1 LNPDIQLSTFHLS
14 PSYGDYMKHE
24 KNFLHNDKFALHAG
38 IELLEVTSG
47 GAKVKMEV
55 KPFHINGVG
64 LVHGGAL
71 FTLADFAFAA
81 AANSHEEVA
90 VAINASISY
99 LKAVKSGTLYA
110 EAEEISNSRKIS
122 VYSIKITDEQNEL
135 VAMFQGMA
143 YKKGAG
149 GK

>member
-1 LNPDIQLSTFHLS
+1 MI
-14 PSYGDYMKHE
+14 YE
-24 KNFLHNDKFALHAG
+24 KKFLHDDKFALHAG
-38 IELLEVTSG
+38 IELLEVKSG
-47 GAKVKMEV
+47 TAKVRMEV

-99 LKAVKSGTLYA
+99 LKGVKAGTLYA

-122 VYSIKITDEQNEL
+122 VYSIRVTDDAGQL
-135 VAMFQGMA
+135 IAMFQGMA
-143 YKKGAG
+143 YKKAQR
-149 GK
+149 

>member
-1 LNPDIQLSTFHLS
+1 MSHTKQFLN
-14 PSYGDYMKHE
+14 
-24 KNFLHNDKFALHAG
+24 NDKFAQHAG
-38 IELLEVTSG
+38 IELLEVKSG
-47 GAKVKMEV
+47 TAKVRMEV

-99 LKAVKSGTLYA
+99 LKGIKTGTLYA

-122 VYSIKITDEQNEL
+122 VYSIKVTDEAGQL
-135 VAMFQGMA
+135 IAMFHGMA
-143 YKKGAG
+143 YKKG
-149 GK
+149 

>member
-1 LNPDIQLSTFHLS
+1 MEYAKQFLND
-14 PSYGDYMKHE
+14 
-24 KNFLHNDKFALHAG
+24 DKFALHAG
-38 IELLEVTSG
+38 IELLEVKSG
-47 GAKVKMEV
+47 TAKVRMEV

-99 LKAVKSGTLYA
+99 LKGVKAGTLYA
-110 EAEEISNSRKIS
+110 EAEEVSNSRKIS
-122 VYSIKITDEQNEL
+122 VYPIKISNEHNQL
-135 VAMFQGMA
+135 IATFQGMA
-143 YKKGAG
+143 YKKVQR
-149 GK
+149 

>member
-1 LNPDIQLSTFHLS
+1 MPYLKQFLND
-14 PSYGDYMKHE
+14 
-24 KNFLHNDKFALHAG
+24 DKFALHAG
-38 IELLEVTSG
+38 IELLEVKSG
-47 GAKVKMEV
+47 TAKVRMEV
-55 KPFHINGVG
+55 QPFHINGVG

-99 LKAVKSGTLYA
+99 LKGVKGGTLFA

-122 VYSIKITDEQNEL
+122 VYSIKVTDEAGQL
-135 VAMFQGMA
+135 IATFQGMA
-143 YKKGAG
+143 YKKGRQ
-149 GK
+149 

>member
-1 LNPDIQLSTFHLS
+1 MPYLKQFLND
-14 PSYGDYMKHE
+14 
-24 KNFLHNDKFALHAG
+24 DKFALHAG
-38 IELLEVTSG
+38 IELLEVKSG
-47 GAKVKMEV
+47 TAKVRMEV

-90 VAINASISY
+90 VAINASISF
-99 LKAVKSGTLYA
+99 LKGVKTGSLYA

-122 VYSIKITDEQNEL
+122 IYSIKITDASGQL
-135 VAMFQGMA
+135 IAMFQGMA
-143 YKKGAG
+143 YKKG
-149 GK
+149 

>member
-1 LNPDIQLSTFHLS
+1 MEYAKQFLND
-14 PSYGDYMKHE
+14 
-24 KNFLHNDKFALHAG
+24 DKFALHAG
-38 IELLEVTSG
+38 IELLEVKSG
-47 GAKVKMEV
+47 TAKVRMEV

-99 LKAVKSGTLYA
+99 LKGVKAGILYA

-122 VYSIKITDEQNEL
+122 VYSIKIINEHNQL
-135 VAMFQGMA
+135 IATFQGMA
-143 YKKGAG
+143 YKKVQR
-149 GK
+149 

>member
-1 LNPDIQLSTFHLS
+1 M
-14 PSYGDYMKHE
+14 SYE
-24 KNFLHNDKFALHAG
+24 KKFLRDDNFALHAG
-38 IELLEVTSG
+38 IELLKLKSG
-47 GAKVKMEV
+47 SAKVKMEV
-55 KPFHINGVG
+55 KSFHINGLG

-99 LKAVKSGTLYA
+99 LKGVKAGTLYA

-122 VYSIKITDEQNEL
+122 VYSIKVTDEAGKL
-135 VAMFQGMA
+135 IAMFQGMA
-143 YKKGAG
+143 YKKG
-149 GK
+149 

>member
-1 LNPDIQLSTFHLS
+1 M
-14 PSYGDYMKHE
+14 SYE
-24 KNFLHNDKFALHAG
+24 KKFLHDDKFAQYAG

-122 VYSIKITDEQNEL
+122 VYSIRVTDEHNGL
-135 VAMFQGMA
+135 IAMFQGMA

>member
-1 LNPDIQLSTFHLS
+1 MT
-14 PSYGDYMKHE
+14 YE
-24 KNFLHNDKFALHAG
+24 KKFLHDDKFALHAG
-38 IELLEVTSG
+38 IELLEVKSG
-47 GAKVKMEV
+47 TAKVRMEV

-99 LKAVKSGTLYA
+99 LKGVKAGTLYA
-110 EAEEISNSRKIS
+110 EAEEVSNSRKIS
-122 VYSIKITDEQNEL
+122 VYSIKIINEHNQL
-135 VAMFQGMA
+135 IATFQGMA
-143 YKKGAG
+143 YKKVQR
-149 GK
+149 

>member
-1 LNPDIQLSTFHLS
+1 MEYAKQFLND
-14 PSYGDYMKHE
+14 
-24 KNFLHNDKFALHAG
+24 DKFALHAG
-38 IELLEVTSG
+38 IELLEVKSG
-47 GAKVKMEV
+47 TAKVRMEV

-99 LKAVKSGTLYA
+99 LKGIKTGTLYA

-122 VYSIKITDEQNEL
+122 VYSIKVTDEAGQL
-135 VAMFQGMA
+135 IAMFHGMA
-143 YKKGAG
+143 YKKG
-149 GK
+149 

>member
-1 LNPDIQLSTFHLS
+1 MEYAKQFLND
-14 PSYGDYMKHE
+14 
-24 KNFLHNDKFALHAG
+24 DKFALHAG
-38 IELLEVTSG
+38 IELLEVKSG
-47 GAKVKMEV
+47 TAKVRMEI
-55 KPFHINGVG
+55 KQFHLNGVG

-99 LKAVKSGTLYA
+99 LKGIKTGTLYA

-122 VYSIKITDEQNEL
+122 VYTIKVTDEAGRL
-135 VAMFQGMA
+135 IAMFQGMA
-143 YKKGAG
+143 YKKG
-149 GK
+149 

>member
-1 LNPDIQLSTFHLS
+1 MEYAKQFLND
-14 PSYGDYMKHE
+14 
-24 KNFLHNDKFALHAG
+24 DKFALHAG
-38 IELLEVTSG
+38 IELLEVKSG
-47 GAKVKMEV
+47 TAKVKMEV

-99 LKAVKSGTLYA
+99 LKGVKAGTLYA

-122 VYSIKITDEQNEL
+122 VYSIKIINEHNQL
-135 VAMFQGMA
+135 IATFQGMA
-143 YKKGAG
+143 YKKVQR
-149 GK
+149 

>member
-1 LNPDIQLSTFHLS
+1 MT
-14 PSYGDYMKHE
+14 YE
-24 KNFLHNDKFALHAG
+24 KKFLHDDKFALHAG
-38 IELLEVTSG
+38 IELLEVKNG
-47 GAKVKMEV
+47 AAKVRMEV

-99 LKAVKSGTLYA
+99 LKGVKAGTLYVD
-110 EAEEISNSRKIS
+110 AEEISNSRKIS
-122 VYSIKITDEQNEL
+122 VYSIRVTDDAGQL
-135 VAMFQGMA
+135 IAMFQGMA
-143 YKKGAG
+143 YKKAQR
-149 GK
+149 